1 MQEAKKEVTFKEEI
15 STMAYEP
22 LDEVEIKLVKWS
34 LILGIVSLV
43 VFYAI
48 AQMVPGAH

>member
-1 MQEAKKEVTFKEEI
+1 MQDKKDVTFKEELQA
-15 STMAYEP
+15 MEYEP
-22 LDEVEIKLVKWS
+22 LNDVEMKLIKWS
-34 LILGIVSLV
+34 MGLGIVSLV